1 MAPMKTRLLSVLLPA
16 LLPLFATAQ
25 VAPPPVPESAP
36 AAESPPALAP
46 KIVCPETVF
55 DFGEKE
61 NSQVVEHHYVVRN
74 EGTLSLEI
82 RGVRASCGCTAV
94 KPTDSVVPPGGDT
107 TIQARFDLRGRSGMQ
122 VKTITVESNDP
133 ERPVVHLQIRGTAVQ
148 GLRAQPSTLFFG
160 RIEPGAERTR
170 AFEIQSGRGP
180 IQIQEVRT
188 TDPGLVVSPLEPE
201 PGADGTRHRFELT
214 LGDSLPPGTVN
225 GQVIVKTDVEDGR
238 EVAIPVAAYLVAPPA
253 QP

>member
-1 MAPMKTRLLSVLLPA
+1 MTSMKTRLLSALLPVLLP
-16 LLPLFATAQ
+16 LTAPAQ
-25 VAPPPVPESAP
+25 MPPPAPESAP
-36 AAESPPALAP
+36 PPAALAP
-46 KIVCPETVF
+46 KIVCPETVY

-214 LGDSLPPGTVN
+214 LGDSLPPGTAN